1 MGGEAVSEFSIR
13 DKCRV
18 NTNREAD
25 TFVGLICDDGDIS
38 IHFPLGFHVSNDEKD
53 LRRDIMLLLS
63 TIGNTIGHKES
74 TYNRLSQNSISVGFP
89 IQAYLSV
96 IYDFM
101 ERGYYIEREVE
112 YISSKKGKINWARTI
127 KNVKPVIQDEEV
139 FYLDFI
145 TRRNKINED
154 NLITLI
160 HEYCVY
166 ESFLKIGW
174 LFTGALPQF
183 PRIKRN
189 DKLFLSVLKEKM
201 AHTYNDKNKNLFKNM
216 ILIVKN
222 LSDENAPMNYK
233 YGTYR
238 FEDGWEA
245 MIDRVYGIEGKDVY
259 FPKTTWKVG
268 GRSYNNASLEPDSI
282 MIRGNNI
289 YVLDA
294 KYYKYGATKWLGD
307 LPESTSIN
315 KQITYGEFV
324 AMNKAEGNPV
334 YNAFIMPFDSEDE
347 NWKSGP
353 ILSIGEATGDWRLND
368 KLYER
373 IQGILVDVKYLM
385 QITVREDVT
394 EINKLADCI
403 ETAVRGNNESNNI

>member
-1 MGGEAVSEFSIR
+1 MSEFSIR
-13 DKCRV
+13 DKCTI

-25 TFVGLICDDGDIS
+25 TFVGIICEEGDIG
-38 IHFPLGFHVSNDEKD
+38 IHFPLGFHVSDDEKA
-53 LRRDIMLLLS
+53 LRRDIMLLIN
-63 TIGNTIGHKES
+63 TIGNTIGHMES
-74 TYNRLSQNSISVGFP
+74 SLYNKITPQSVTIGFP

-96 IYDFM
+96 IYDYM

-112 YISSKKGKINWARTI
+112 YTFSKKGKINWSRTI
-127 KNVKPVIQDEEV
+127 KNVKPTIQDNEV

-174 LFTGALPQF
+174 LFTNALPQT

-189 DKLFLSVLKEKM
+189 TKLFLSVLNDKIS
-201 AHTYNDKNKNLFKNM
+201 HTYNDKNKNLFKNM
-216 ILIVKN
+216 IQIIRN
-222 LSDENAPMNYK
+222 LSDDNAPLNYK

-238 FEDGWEA
+238 FEYVWES
-245 MIDRVYGIEGKDVY
+245 MVDRVYGVEGKAAY

-268 GRSYNNASLEPDSI
+268 GKQYDNASLEPDSI

-324 AMNKAEGNPV
+324 AKNKGKGNSV
-334 YNAFIMPFDSEDE
+334 YNAFIMPFDSEDDR
-347 NWKSGP
+347 WKSSP
-353 ILSIGEATGDWRLND
+353 ILSIGEATGNWRPND

-373 IQGILVDVKYLM
+373 IQGIMLDVKYLM
-385 QITVREDVT
+385 QISVREDMT
-394 EINKLADCI
+394 EIAKLADCI
-403 ETAVRGNNESNNI
+403 EAAVRREL

>member
-1 MGGEAVSEFSIR
+1 MGGDTVSEFSIR

-18 NTNREAD
+18 NTNRDAD
-25 TFVGLICDDGDIS
+25 TFVGLVCDEGDIS
-38 IHFPLGFHVSNDEKD
+38 IHFPLGFHVSNDEKT

-74 TYNRLSQNSISVGFP
+74 TYNKLSQNSVSVGFP

-96 IYDFM
+96 IYDYM

-112 YISSKKGKINWARTI
+112 YINSKKGKINWARTI

-139 FYLDFI
+139 YYLNFI
-145 TRRNKINED
+145 TRRNKINEN

-174 LFTGALPQF
+174 LFTGALPQL

-189 DKLFLSVLKEKM
+189 DKLFLAILKEKLT
-201 AHTYNDKNKNLFKNM
+201 HTYNDKNKNLFKNM
-216 ILIVKN
+216 ILIIKTF
-222 LSDENAPMNYK
+222 SDENAPLSYK

-238 FEDGWEA
+238 FEYVWEA
-245 MIDRVYGIEGKDVY
+245 MIDRVYGIEGKDAY

-268 GRSYNNASLEPDSI
+268 SRTYNNASLEPDSI
-282 MIRGNNI
+282 MIRGDSI

-294 KYYKYGATKWLGD
+294 KYYKYGATRWLGD

-324 AMNKAEGNPV
+324 AMNKGEGNTV

-347 NWKSGP
+347 RWESGP
-353 ILSIGEATGDWRLND
+353 ILSIGEATGDWRPND

-385 QITVREDVT
+385 QISVREDMT

-403 ETAVRGNNESNNI
+403 EIAAKGKA